1 MLSSD
6 AFRTSG
12 TGVRPGLVIPG
23 PEKRAAEP
31 RAAPRPRHPARHAP
45 LLLLDGTP
53 GRRQPLQREG
63 RFWRPFLNDS
73 QLSPD
78 RKAEIESRLQQVN
91 DLVVSSHASFE
102 RVRTGLRR
110 VQSVVPLASGEAV
123 SIEAVPGRMFDMLAR
138 AQIQLGT
145 ITGAKI
151 PLIRHG
157 EGTQSLA
164 VLMLFSAFLEVAEG
178 IRADAPGSATAG
190 TERER
195 VGSRADVHQQ
205 GCHGDARARR

>member
-1 MLSSD
+1 MP
-6 AFRTSG
+6 SG
-12 TGVRPGLVIPG
+12 
-23 PEKRAAEP
+23 P
-31 RAAPRPRHPARHAP
+31 RAPASVQDWSF
-45 LLLLDGTP
+45 LDRNGERLSRVPT
-53 GRRQPLQREG
+53 RALSILQDTLRYYYLTALRDAASHFSARG
-63 RFWRPFLNDS
+63 RFWRPFLKDS
-73 QLSPD
+73 QLAPD
-78 RKAEIESRLQQVN
+78 RKAEIEDRLQEVN

-145 ITGAKI
+145 TTGAKV
-151 PLIRHG
+151 PLVRHG